1 MRVAILGGTVFIG
14 RAIVN
19 ELVDHGH
26 DVMVCHRGD
35 HEPEGAPFDS
45 IRHLHCDRK
54 DLGAHRKELDAF
66 APEAMVDCRALGRAD
81 SQAAVD
87 CFEKG
92 VRLVVLSSM
101 DVYRA
106 LTGLVTNQLLEP
118 VPVTEHSAVR
128 DERYPYR
135 GQIPGMDDY
144 DKLDVEEVYLGRGGV
159 SLRLPMV
166 SGPYDYQRREE
177 PLLRRVRAA
186 RKRIPVGDGSWL
198 NTRGYVGDVGRAA
211 RLAVEA
217 PADGVEGEIFNI
229 CEEKT
234 WPMSRVAQEILDA
247 AGSDAELVRVPN
259 DAVPED
265 LGVTG
270 YLPQHFLV
278 SSDKARRVLGFT
290 DTPREDAM
298 AATVAWHLGNP
309 PPAPPDG
316 APGFEADDAALQKA
330 F

>member
-1 MRVAILGGTVFIG
+1 MRVAVLGGTVFIG

-26 DVMVCHRGD
+26 EVMVCHRGD

-54 DLGAHRKELDAF
+54 DLASHRKELDDF
-66 APEAMVDCRALGRAD
+66 APEAMVDCRALGLAD
-81 SQAAVD
+81 SRAAVD
-87 CFEKG
+87 CFDER

-106 LTGLVTNQLLEP
+106 LTALVTNQLLEP
-118 VPVTEHSAVR
+118 VPVTETSAVR
-128 DERYPYR
+128 DEKYPYR

-144 DKLDVEEVYLGRGGV
+144 DKLDVEEVYCGRGGV

-177 PLLRRVRAA
+177 PILRRVRAE
-186 RKRIPVGDGSWL
+186 RKRIPVGDGMWL
-198 NTRGYVGDVGRAA
+198 NTRGYVGDIGKAA

-217 PADGVEGEIFNI
+217 PADGVEGEVFNI

-234 WPMSRVAQEILDA
+234 WPMGRVAQEILDA

-259 DAVPED
+259 DALPED
-265 LGVTG
+265 LGLTG
-270 YLPQHFLV
+270 AVPQHFFV
-278 SSDKARRVLGFT
+278 SSEKARRILGYT
-290 DTPREDAM
+290 DTSREEAM
-298 AATVAWHLGNP
+298 AATVKWHLENP
-309 PPAPPDG
+309 PPVPEDGPPT
-316 APGFEADDAALQKA
+316 FEADDAALERA
-330 F
+330 L